1 MAIMRAA
8 FVKSNN
14 SIGEQGQVY
23 KAAGL
28 GKRGFAAA
36 GRHCFPLFTDAIFR
50 D

>member
-1 MAIMRAA
+1 MRAA

-14 SIGEQGQVY
+14 SIGEQGLY
-23 KAAGL
+23 KVAGL

-36 GRHCFPLFTDAIFR
+36 GRRCFPLFTDAIFR